1 MTFTAKQRQWF
12 LGAAFV
18 LTVVAVASI
27 QGKDESDGAVVQP
40 SKAKMP
46 HQEKRMG
53 AEDEAPGVVSLV
65 KLNRQIL
72 PEDAKEIFAG
82 KTWYVPPPPPPP
94 VVVIPSAP
102 PLPFIYKGKLAEE
115 GEKIAVFL
123 SKQGRSYIVREGDVL
138 DRIYSVDEVRPPVMV
153 LTYLPLNIKQNIQ
166 IGESN

>member
-12 LGAAFV
+12 LGVAFV
-18 LTVVAVASI
+18 LTIVAVVSI
-27 QGKDESDGAVVQP
+27 QGKDESDGLVVQP
-40 SKAKMP
+40 TKTRMP
-46 HQEKRMG
+46 HQEKRRG
-53 AEDEAPGVVSLV
+53 AEDEPAGAISLV

-72 PEDAKEIFAG
+72 PEDVKEIFAG
-82 KTWYVPPPPPPP
+82 KSWYVPPPPPPP
-94 VVVIPSAP
+94 VVVIPTAP
-102 PLPFIYKGKLAEE
+102 PLPFVFKGKMAEE
-115 GEKIAVFL
+115 GEKIVVFL